1 MKDAI
6 KTGLGAALFL
16 VFFPAAA
23 YATQMHSGAEGII
36 VHQFG
41 HLFFLFSMVV
51 LILTITGKDLNRE
64 KGWRLIQYAAFF
76 FILWNMAAFGAHLL
90 DNQMHAVTV
99 SNVSFSEITIMAENG
114 SRLIEI
120 AYYLLK
126 LDHLLCV
133 PAIFFLYKGLCHIP
147 VKETP

>member
-1 MKDAI
+1 MSLFF
-6 KTGLGAALFL
+6 KTGLYTILFL
-16 VFFPAAA
+16 LFFSDPADAI
-23 YATQMHSGAEGII
+23 QMHSGAEGII

-41 HLFFLFSMVV
+41 HIFFLFSMGV
-51 LILTITGKDLNRE
+51 LILTITGKDLNRQ

-76 FILWNMAAFGAHLL
+76 FILWNISAFTAHLL
-90 DNQMHAVTV
+90 DNQIHAVTV
-99 SNVSFSEITIMAENG
+99 SDLSLSEITIMAENG

-133 PAIFFLYKGLCHIP
+133 PAIFLLYRGLCHIR
-147 VKETP
+147 VREAS

>member
-1 MKDAI
+1 MRNFF
-6 KTGLGAALFL
+6 KTVPGASLFL
-16 VFFPAAA
+16 LFFSDPAF
-23 YATQMHSGAEGII
+23 ATQMHSGTEGVI

-51 LILTITGKDLNRE
+51 LILTITGKELNRE

-76 FILWNMAAFGAHLL
+76 FILWNMAAFAAHLL
-90 DNQMHAVTV
+90 DNQMNTVTV
-99 SNVSFSEITIMAENG
+99 SNISFSEITITAENG

-133 PAIFFLYKGLCHIP
+133 PAIFFLYRGLCHIP
-147 VKETP
+147 VKEAS

>member
-1 MKDAI
+1 MNKLL
-6 KTGLGAALFL
+6 KTVQAAALFL
-16 VFFPAAA
+16 VFLPVPSF
-23 YATQMHSGAEGII
+23 ATQMHSGAEGII
-36 VHQFG
+36 VHQLG

-51 LILTITGKDLNRE
+51 LILTITGKELNRS

-90 DNQMHAVTV
+90 DNQINLVKV
-99 SNVSFSEITIMAENG
+99 SDITFSSITISSETD
-114 SRLIEI
+114 SRLIET

-133 PAIFFLYKGLCHIP
+133 PAIFLLYRGLCSLQ
-147 VKETP
+147 VKGES